1 MIVMIWMLN
10 LTNICHQKKKD
21 NLRKTIKMMK
31 WLKDTEK
38 NTKKKKFPKKK
49 YNSLKLKKVL

>member
-10 LTNICHQKKKD
+10 MTNIYHQKKKD

-38 NTKKKKFPKKK
+38 KQKNLLPHPRKEKRTQI
-49 YNSLKLKKVL
+49 YNK